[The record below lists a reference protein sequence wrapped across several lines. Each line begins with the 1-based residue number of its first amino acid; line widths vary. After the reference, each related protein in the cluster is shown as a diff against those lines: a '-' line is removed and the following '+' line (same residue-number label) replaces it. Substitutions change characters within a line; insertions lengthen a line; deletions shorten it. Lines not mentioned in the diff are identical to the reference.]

1 MCIYILVMCMYVL
14 VCDTVLNACTGERGV
29 QTHIQATV
37 YYKTFKNICN
47 VNICRIGG
55 NTKKR
60 RKNKH
65 L

>member
-37 YYKTFKNICN
+37 YYKTFKNLQCEHLQDW
-47 VNICRIGG
+47 
-55 NTKKR
+55 
-60 RKNKH
+60 RKHQKA
-65 L
+65 